1 MITISG
7 QGIKRNNFIMKK
19 KEIYLQKEILALLRN
34 HGGRMEEE
42 LVCQLLGI
50 TREEIPWGYKIG
62 WARCHQ
68 LGGNFHLILSG
79 YDEQEPSRKLRSA
92 TLLDMI

>member
-62 WARCHQ
+62 WGRCHH

-79 YDEQEPSRKLRSA
+79 YDEDDDEIVLK
-92 TLLDMI
+92 

>member
-1 MITISG
+1 
-7 QGIKRNNFIMKK
+7 MKK

-62 WARCHQ
+62 WGRCHH

-79 YDEQEPSRKLRSA
+79 YDEDDEIVLKG
-92 TLLDMI
+92 I

>member
-1 MITISG
+1 
-7 QGIKRNNFIMKK
+7 
-19 KEIYLQKEILALLRN
+19 
-34 HGGRMEEE
+34 MEEE

-62 WARCHQ
+62 WGRCHH

-79 YDEQEPSRKLRSA
+79 YDEDDDEIVLK
-92 TLLDMI
+92 